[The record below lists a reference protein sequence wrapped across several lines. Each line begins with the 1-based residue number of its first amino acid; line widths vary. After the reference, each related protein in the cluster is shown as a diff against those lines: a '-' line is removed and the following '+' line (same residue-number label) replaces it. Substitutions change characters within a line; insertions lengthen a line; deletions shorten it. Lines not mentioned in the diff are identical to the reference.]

1 MQLRLIKINTSTIL
15 RYSGNDKE
23 QLINKDTLN
32 RCHLGNISRY
42 TASSKHAFRLL
53 VLLSPAYILTI
64 SPRFTVG
71 APRN

>member
-32 RCHLGNISRY
+32 RCHQVI
-42 TASSKHAFRLL
+42 
-53 VLLSPAYILTI
+53 
-64 SPRFTVG
+64 
-71 APRN
+71 